1 MTEAKVTIRKDH
13 KDGSYTLY
21 RAWQPLKKNGQP
33 AKRQPRISG
42 GSLVVYAGGGYR
54 YYDSTKV
61 LAREC
66 VSKDQI
72 ERETYIDPREFRRAL
87 RAERQNMQRQGW

>member
-1 MTEAKVTIRKDH
+1 MTEAKITIRKDNN
-13 KDGSYTLY
+13 DGSYTLH

-42 GSLVVYAGGGYR
+42 GSLVVYADGGYR
-54 YYDSTKV
+54 YYDRTKV

-66 VSKDQI
+66 VSKKRI
-72 ERETYIDPREFRRAL
+72 ARETYIDPREFRRAL
-87 RAERQNMQRQGW
+87 NAERQNMKCQGW